1 MRYNSITAIGTLS
14 NVNADTGDC
23 FRLDPDACTGGS
35 MPELRPVVEDKPGG
49 DGSLNFPALT
59 GAWIITLSGFLL
71 IRSAG
76 DEAGYFA
83 AMDTLEASLLSALN
97 AMRAAPANVV
107 SSSGTLSCWLYS
119 KATDQWEQ
127 ALLTKRYTFSLVV
140 ET

>member
-14 NVNADTGDC
+14 NVNAATGDC
-23 FRLDPDACTGGS
+23 LRLDPDACTGGEMAS
-35 MPELRPVVEDKPGG
+35 LRPVVEDAPGA

-83 AMDTLEASLLSALN
+83 AIDTLEASVVAALN

-107 SSSGTLSCWLYS
+107 SSSGTISCWLYS
-119 KATDQWEQ
+119 PYQAQWEQ
-127 ALLTKRYTFSLVV
+127 RLLTKRCTFSLVV